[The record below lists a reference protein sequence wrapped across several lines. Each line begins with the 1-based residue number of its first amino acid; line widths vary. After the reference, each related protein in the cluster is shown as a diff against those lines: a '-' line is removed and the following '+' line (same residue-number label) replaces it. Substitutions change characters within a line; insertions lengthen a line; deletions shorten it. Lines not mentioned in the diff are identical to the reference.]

1 MARRSPLPKVLLL
14 ATLALLSCTATE
26 QPTDD
31 PAASEAPTPTPRAV
45 PSSTPPPI
53 PSAPELSG
61 QVTQLS
67 LAGPDHAAALLI
79 DCAPTDGTDGP
90 DGPENGSA
98 ARGHCVYRVAVLE
111 GDRWGIRETPL
122 PTTPGGGSLY
132 TVEAVGTGA
141 LRVSSGDRDWVSTDG
156 GLHWAPAP
164 PTAPETVPEIPPGAV
179 PRPAGLSADDR
190 ALEVL
195 LPETAEARR
204 LAEQPPLTELGRPGP
219 LPGGGWWVAGLD
231 PETAEPDIAVT
242 RDAGRG
248 WQRLGLLDAAPTP
261 HPHDV
266 NSLVLAAGP
275 TDWYVLASGNA
286 AVGTGG
292 AALTTSVLT
301 VYRSSDEGASWRP
314 TWSAGSG
321 PGPQSLVGTPI
332 AGADGSLTVYSFDA
346 IYTSTDRAL
355 SFAVT
360 RQGAPPE
367 LPELTPAGHLLTDLG
382 QPGHYRLSA
391 DGFTWRTVI
400 LGGRDP
406 GGAG

>member
-1 MARRSPLPKVLLL
+1 MARRSPLPQVLLL

-26 QPTDD
+26 QTTDD

-45 PSSTPPPI
+45 PSIAPPPI

-79 DCAPTDGTDGP
+79 GCSPADGTDDCP
-90 DGPENGSA
+90 Y
-98 ARGHCVYRVAVLE
+98 HVAVLE
-111 GDRWGIRETPL
+111 SDQWQVRETPL
-122 PTTPGGGSLY
+122 PPTPRGGSLY
-132 TVEAVGTGA
+132 TVEAVGTEA
-141 LRVSSGDRDWVSTDG
+141 LRISSGEQDWVSSDG
-156 GLHWAPAP
+156 GRHWTPAE
-164 PTAPETVPEIPPGAV
+164 PTATESVPEIPPGAV
-179 PRPAGLSADDR
+179 PRPAGQNADDR
-190 ALEVL
+190 AIEVL

-219 LPGGGWWVAGLD
+219 LPDGGWWVAGLD
-231 PETAEPDIAVT
+231 PETEQPDIAVT

-248 WQRLGLLDAAPTP
+248 WQRLGLLDAIPTP
-261 HPHDV
+261 HPHEV

-275 TDWYVLASGNA
+275 TDWYVLASGNG

-292 AALTTSVLT
+292 AALTTSLLT

-314 TWSAGSG
+314 TWSPGSG

-391 DGFTWRTVI
+391 DGFSWRTVI
-400 LGGRDP
+400 LGGRDRA
-406 GGAG
+406 GAG